1 MKCFVFCR
9 GVRNVLVWQHG
20 MMECSCGRQ
29 EEFCRGVGNVLLGNM
44 KCFDWKGNV
53 LVGREIFGRRSFN
66 ARLGG
71 ISSVV
76 EAGNIL
82 MCRVGSRKCFATPES
97 FLEGDRKCSGMAAT
111 EMFWWNRKCSGG
123 GRQCSM
129 GSRK

>member
-1 MKCFVFCR
+1 MKCFV
-9 GVRNVLVWQHG
+9 L
-20 MMECSCGRQ
+20 
-29 EEFCRGVGNVLLGNM
+29 CRGVGNVLVGNR

-53 LVGREIFGRRSFN
+53 LVGQEIFGGRSFN

-82 MCRVGSRKCFATPES
+82 MFRVGSRKCFATPGY
-97 FLEGDRKCSGMAAT
+97 FLVGDRKCSGLEEA
-111 EMFWWNRKCSGG
+111 EMFWGIRKYSSWRQEMFRW

>member
-1 MKCFVFCR
+1 MK
-9 GVRNVLVWQHG
+9 
-20 MMECSCGRQ
+20 CSCGRQ
-29 EEFCRGVGNVLLGNM
+29 EEFCRGVGNVLVGNR

-53 LVGREIFGRRSFN
+53 LVGQEIFGGRSFN

-82 MCRVGSRKCFATPES
+82 KCHVGSRKCFATPGNI
-97 FLEGDRKCSGMAAT
+97 LVGDRKCSGRAGRDMFGGT
-111 EMFWWNRKCSGG
+111 ENILVGDRKCSGG